1 MMVALL
7 ATVAT
12 ADAQQSGD
20 PRVAD
25 LVRAGKLR
33 VALFLPQYTKNPATG
48 ELRGN
53 VVYMEV
59 ARALA
64 ARLGVEVQ
72 LVGYPTPPA
81 VVECL
86 KAGACDVAFLGI
98 NPSRAAE
105 VGFTPPLVLLPFTYL
120 VPAGSSIRSVA
131 DADRP
136 GVRIAVVRHHESTLA
151 LSRIL
156 KQANLVYA
164 EAPDATFDLLRT
176 GHADAMASTRSGLLE
191 YSTKLLGSRVLED
204 DYGAN
209 LLAMAVPKHQ
219 AGRLAYFS
227 EFIEEAK
234 ASGLVQRAIERAGR
248 PGIRVAPPGNP
259 TSQK

>member
-53 VVYMEV
+53 VAYMEV

-248 PGIRVAPPGNP
+248 PGIRLAPPGNP